1 MHIIYAVTTCSD
13 KVYKQLFSNVKV
25 KPAFQSQKYHRL
37 LIEGLAAG
45 AKVDVVANPPVN
57 RSVLSE
63 KIVCLPR
70 EEEGGACYRYIPAI
84 RNPMVKA
91 VAVGLGTFFQTLFL
105 IRKDSAVIVDG
116 LNRMT
121 ALSALLA
128 ARLRG
133 KPCVG
138 IVTDLPDMLGGSSFS
153 KKLANF
159 VIRHC
164 THYVLLTQAMNDY
177 LNKTGKPYVI
187 LEGHADI
194 TMAEKIPSTE
204 KKTSPRICFYA
215 GGVSKQY
222 GLSNLVEGFRNA
234 NLPNARLHIYG
245 PGDYVKELQQI
256 AAEDDRIFYGG
267 MLLNTEIVE
276 KEQEATLLVN
286 PRPTNEEYVKY
297 SFPSKTMEYMASGTP
312 VLTTVLPGMPKEYYP
327 YLFLLEDETA
337 EGIAQAL
344 TELLTKSE
352 EELFEKG
359 RRARAFVLDQ
369 RNNLVQAQKII
380 QMLSQRERKTKI

>member
-13 KVYKQLFSNVKV
+13 RVYQQLFSQVKV

-37 LIEGLAAG
+37 LIEGLAAA

-57 RSVLSE
+57 RSVLSA
-63 KIVCLPR
+63 KFVRLPR
-70 EEEGGACYRYIPAI
+70 EEEGGASYRYIPAI
-84 RNPMVKA
+84 RNPLVKA
-91 VAVGLGTFFQTLFL
+91 VAVGCGTFFRTLFL

-121 ALSALLA
+121 ALSAMLA

-159 VIRHC
+159 VIDHC
-164 THYVLLTQAMNDY
+164 THYVLLTEAMNDY
-177 LNKTGKPYVI
+177 LNQKGKPYVI

-194 TMAEKIPSTE
+194 TMADRIPAME
-204 KKTSPRICFYA
+204 KKTEPRICFYA

-222 GLSNLVEGFRNA
+222 GLSNLVEGFRKA

-256 AAEDDRIFYGG
+256 AAEDQRFFYGG
-267 MLLNTEIVE
+267 MLLNTEIVK

-286 PRPTNEEYVKY
+286 PRPTGEEYVRY

-312 VLTTVLPGMPKEYYP
+312 VLTTVLPGMPKEYHSYV
-327 YLFLLEDETA
+327 YLLEDETA
-337 EGIAQAL
+337 DGITQKLKEVLANSDE
-344 TELLTKSE
+344 T
-352 EELFEKG
+352 LFRKG
-359 RRARAFVLDQ
+359 MEARKFVLEQ
-369 RNNLVQAQKII
+369 KNNVIQASKILD
-380 QMLSQRERKTKI
+380 MLKP

>member
-13 KVYKQLFSNVKV
+13 RVYQQLFSQVKV

-37 LIEGLAAG
+37 LIEGLAAA

-57 RSVLSE
+57 RSVLSA
-63 KIVCLPR
+63 KFVRLPR
-70 EEEGGACYRYIPAI
+70 EEEGGASYRYIPAI
-84 RNPMVKA
+84 RNPLVKA
-91 VAVGLGTFFQTLFL
+91 VAVGCGTFFRTLFL

-121 ALSALLA
+121 ALSAMLA

-159 VIRHC
+159 VIDHC
-164 THYVLLTQAMNDY
+164 THYVLLTEAMNDY
-177 LNKTGKPYVI
+177 LNQKGKPYVI

-194 TMAEKIPSTE
+194 TMADRIPAME
-204 KKTSPRICFYA
+204 KKTEPRICFYA

-256 AAEDDRIFYGG
+256 AAEDQRFFYGG
-267 MLLNTEIVE
+267 MLLNTEIVK

-286 PRPTNEEYVKY
+286 PRPTGEEYVKY
-297 SFPSKTMEYMASGTP
+297 SFPSKTMEYMASGPP
-312 VLTTVLPGMPKEYYP
+312 VLTTVLPGMPKEYHSYV
-327 YLFLLEDETA
+327 YLLEDETA
-337 EGIAQAL
+337 DGITRKLKEVLANSDE
-344 TELLTKSE
+344 T
-352 EELFEKG
+352 LFRKG
-359 RRARAFVLDQ
+359 MEARKFVLEQ
-369 RNNLVQAQKII
+369 KNNVIQASKILD
-380 QMLSQRERKTKI
+380 MLKP

>member
-13 KVYKQLFSNVKV
+13 RVYQQLFSQVKV

-37 LIEGLAAG
+37 LIEGLAAA

-57 RSVLSE
+57 RSVLSA
-63 KIVCLPR
+63 KFVRLPR
-70 EEEGGACYRYIPAI
+70 EEEGGASYRYIPAI
-84 RNPMVKA
+84 RNPLVKA
-91 VAVGLGTFFQTLFL
+91 VAVGCGTFFRTLFL

-121 ALSALLA
+121 ALSAMLA

-159 VIRHC
+159 VIDHC
-164 THYVLLTQAMNDY
+164 THYVLLTEAMNDY
-177 LNKTGKPYVI
+177 LNQKGKPYVI

-194 TMAEKIPSTE
+194 TMADRIPAME
-204 KKTSPRICFYA
+204 KKTEPRICFYA

-256 AAEDDRIFYGG
+256 AAEDQRFFYGG
-267 MLLNTEIVE
+267 MLLNTEIVK

-286 PRPTNEEYVKY
+286 PRPTGEEYVKY

-312 VLTTVLPGMPKEYYP
+312 VLTTVLPGMPKEYHSYV
-327 YLFLLEDETA
+327 YLLEDETA
-337 EGIAQAL
+337 DGITRKLKEVLANSDE
-344 TELLTKSE
+344 T
-352 EELFEKG
+352 LFRKG
-359 RRARAFVLDQ
+359 MEARKFVLEQ
-369 RNNLVQAQKII
+369 KNNVIQASKILD
-380 QMLSQRERKTKI
+380 MLKP

>member
-1 MHIIYAVTTCSD
+1 MHILYAVTTCSD
-13 KVYKQLFSNVKV
+13 NVYKQLFSQVKV

-45 AKVDVVANPPVN
+45 AEVDVVANPPVN
-57 RSVLSE
+57 RSVLTESF
-63 KIVCLPR
+63 VRLPR
-70 EEEGGACYRYIPAI
+70 EEEGGAHYRYIPAI
-84 RNPMVKA
+84 RNPILKVA
-91 VAVGLGTFFQTLFL
+91 AVGLGTFFQTLFL

-116 LNRMT
+116 LNRIT
-121 ALSALLA
+121 ALSGMQA

-133 KPCVG
+133 RPCIG

-164 THYVLLTQAMNDY
+164 TGYVLLTEAMNDY
-177 LNKTGKPYVI
+177 LNKQGKPYVI

-194 TMAEKIPSTE
+194 TMADRIPAME

-222 GLSNLVEGFRNA
+222 GLSNLVEGFRKA
-234 NLPNARLHIYG
+234 DIPNACLHIYG
-245 PGDYVKELQQI
+245 PGDYVEELEEI
-256 AAEDDRIFYGG
+256 AAKDSRIFYGG
-267 MLLNTEIVE
+267 MLMNTRIVE

-286 PRPTNEEYVKY
+286 PRPTDEEYVKY

-312 VLTTVLPGMPKEYYP
+312 VLTTVLPGMPKEYHP
-327 YLFLLEDETA
+327 YVYLLEDETA
-337 EGIAQAL
+337 EGIARKLREVLAN
-344 TELLTKSE
+344 SD
-352 EELFEKG
+352 EELFQKG
-359 RRARAFVLDQ
+359 QEARRFVLEQ
-369 RNNLVQAQKII
+369 KNNVIQARKILE
-380 QMLSQRERKTKI
+380 MLDK

>member
-13 KVYKQLFSNVKV
+13 KVYKQLFSGVKV

-45 AKVDVVANPPVN
+45 AAVDVVANPPVN
-57 RSVLSE
+57 RSVLKE
-63 KIVCLPR
+63 TFVCLPR
-70 EEEGGACYRYIPAI
+70 EEEGGAHYRYIPAI
-84 RNPMVKA
+84 RNPIVKA
-91 VAVGLGTFFQTLFL
+91 AAVGLGTFFRTLFL

-121 ALSALLA
+121 ALSAMLA

-138 IVTDLPDMLGGSSFS
+138 IVTDLPDMLSGSGFS

-164 THYVLLTQAMNDY
+164 THYVLLTEAMNDY
-177 LNKTGKPYVI
+177 LNKAGKPYVI

-194 TMAEKIPSTE
+194 TMEQKIPSME
-204 KKTSPRICFYA
+204 KKISPRVCFYA

-222 GLSNLVEGFRNA
+222 GLANLVEGFRQA
-234 NLPNARLHIYG
+234 DIPDAQLHIYG
-245 PGDYVKELQQI
+245 PGDYVKELEKI
-256 AAEDDRIFYGG
+256 AEADSRIFYGG
-267 MLLNTEIVE
+267 MLLNTQIVE

-286 PRPTNEEYVKY
+286 PRPTGEEYVKY

-312 VLTTVLPGMPKEYYP
+312 VLTTVLPGMPKEYHP
-327 YLFLLEDETA
+327 YVYLLEDETS
-337 EGIAQAL
+337 EGIARKLREVLENSAE
-344 TELLTKSE
+344 T
-352 EELFEKG
+352 LFRKG
-359 RRARAFVLDQ
+359 LEARRFVLEQ
-369 RNNLVQAQKII
+369 KNNVIQAQKILE
-380 QMLSQRERKTKI
+380 MLKK